1 MNFHIE
7 KIELAKM
14 LLETED
20 KSLIKAIKIL
30 FKAHEKDF
38 WNELPQHVK
47 DGVKKSR
54 EQAKNGLLT
63 PHDVVIKKYAK
74 YL

>member
-1 MNFHIE
+1 MNLHAE

-20 KSLIKAIKIL
+20 KSLIKEIKAL
-30 FKAHEKDF
+30 FKIREKNF
-38 WNELPQHVK
+38 WDELPHHVK
-47 DGVKKSR
+47 DGIKRSK
-54 EQAKNGLLT
+54 EQARNGLVT
-63 PHDVVIKKYAK
+63 PHEEVMQKYAK

>member
-1 MNFHIE
+1 MNFHVE

-20 KSLIKAIKIL
+20 KSLIKEIKVL
-30 FKAHEKDF
+30 FKTHEKDF

-47 DGVKKSR
+47 NGIKKSR
-54 EQAKNGLLT
+54 EQAKNGLVT
-63 PHDVVIKKYAK
+63 PHDEVMKKYAK

>member
-1 MNFHIE
+1 MNFHLE

-20 KSLIKAIKIL
+20 KSLIKEIKAL
-30 FKAHEKDF
+30 FKTHEKDF

-54 EQAKNGLLT
+54 KQAKNGLLT
-63 PHDVVIKKYAK
+63 PHDDVIKKYAK